1 MTMKDITK
9 RNVDVQHHGDVASS
23 VNILNKVNKLLEGN
37 NLKIQFKNSIFWNDN
52 LTHKSK
58 EQIEE
63 VKKDVWERL
72 TTITLHEIEDDFDY
86 IKRTQD
92 IEKLKSLVKKNE
104 EDKIK
109 IKETLT
115 NLKEKQKDLLGD
127 FMKEE
132 NK

>member
-1 MTMKDITK
+1 MKNITK
-9 RNVDVQHHGDVASS
+9 RMVDVEHHGDIASS
-23 VNILNKVNKLLEGN
+23 VSILNKVNQLLEGN

-115 NLKEKQKDLLGD
+115 YLKEKQKDLLGYY
-127 FMKEE
+127 MKEE

>member
-1 MTMKDITK
+1 MKNITK
-9 RNVDVQHHGDVASS
+9 RMVDVEHHGDIASS
-23 VNILNKVNKLLEGN
+23 VSILNKVNQLLEGN

-92 IEKLKSLVKKNE
+92 IEKLKSLIKKNE
-104 EDKIK
+104 EDRIK
-109 IKETLT
+109 IKQTT
-115 NLKEKQKDLLGD
+115 TYLKEK
-127 FMKEE
+127 MKEL
-132 NK
+132 NND